1 MKILKKRAFALIIDS
16 FVFAFFAV
24 PILELLPEWVNQL
37 GGIVYIPV
45 FIPFFCRDIVFRNAS
60 IGKKI
65 MGIAVYD
72 KNWHAPKF
80 RTLIF
85 RSFLTSTVV
94 YVMAYKAKFIDGNMM
109 SVIDWERE
117 HIKTMVIDK
126 NILTEIKQSFIEE
139 NGKELDA
146 DQITKKYNA
155 YLRDIYLKR

>member
-1 MKILKKRAFALIIDS
+1 
-16 FVFAFFAV
+16 
-24 PILELLPEWVNQL
+24 
-37 GGIVYIPV
+37 
-45 FIPFFCRDIVFRNAS
+45 
-60 IGKKI
+60 
-65 MGIAVYD
+65 
-72 KNWHAPKF
+72 
-80 RTLIF
+80 
-85 RSFLTSTVV
+85 
-94 YVMAYKAKFIDGNMM
+94 MAYKAKFIDGNMM